1 VNERILVIRHGAL
14 GDVVLSF
21 GPFAAIRKHHPG
33 AHIVLLT
40 TAPYAEFCR
49 ASGLFGEIWLDERPP
64 WWRVDRVL
72 ALRER
77 LNAGGFRRVY
87 DLQTSDRSSAYFRLF
102 RSPPPEWSGIARG
115 CSHPHANPRRDDMHT
130 VERQAEQLKSAGIAD
145 TPPTDLSWV
154 KADAARFSLPAPYV
168 LLVPG
173 GSKHRPEKR
182 WPIGNYAALATQ
194 LAKRG
199 FGAAVLG
206 GPDETGIAGAL
217 PSARD
222 LTGQTSF
229 ADVVALARG
238 ATLAV
243 GNDTGPMHLIAA
255 ADCPSVVLFSSAS
268 DPALCAP
275 RGRAV
280 TVLRKPD
287 LARLSVDE
295 VEAAIASS
303 NRR

>member
-1 VNERILVIRHGAL
+1 
-14 GDVVLSF
+14 
-21 GPFAAIRKHHPG
+21 
-33 AHIVLLT
+33 
-40 TAPYAEFCR
+40 
-49 ASGLFGEIWLDERPP
+49 
-64 WWRVDRVL
+64 
-72 ALRER
+72 
-77 LNAGGFRRVY
+77 
-87 DLQTSDRSSAYFRLF
+87 
-102 RSPPPEWSGIARG
+102 
-115 CSHPHANPRRDDMHT
+115 
-130 VERQAEQLKSAGIAD
+130 
-145 TPPTDLSWV
+145 
-154 KADAARFSLPAPYV
+154 
-168 LLVPG
+168 
-173 GSKHRPEKR
+173 
-182 WPIGNYAALATQ
+182 LATL

-217 PSARD
+217 PGARD

-255 ADCPSVVLFSSAS
+255 AGCPSVVLFSSAS

-295 VEAAIASS
+295 VEAASS
-303 NRR
+303 AKAR

>member
-33 AHIVLLT
+33 AHIFLLT

-49 ASGLFGEIWLDERPP
+49 ASGLFDEIWLDERPP

-115 CSHPHANPRRDDMHT
+115 CSHPHANPRRDGMHT
-130 VERQAEQLKSAGIAD
+130 VERQAEQLKSAGIAE

-154 KADAARFSLPAPYV
+154 KADGARFSLPAPYV

-173 GSKHRPEKR
+173 GSKHRPDKR
-182 WPIGNYAALATQ
+182 WPVGNYAALATL

-217 PSARD
+217 PGARD

-255 ADCPSVVLFSSAS
+255 AGCPSVVLFSSAS

-295 VEAAIASS
+295 VEAASS
-303 NRR
+303 AKAR

>member
-1 VNERILVIRHGAL
+1 VSERILVIRHGAL
-14 GDVVLSF
+14 GDIVLSF

-49 ASGLFGEIWLDERPP
+49 ASGLFDEIWLDERAPA
-64 WWRVDRVL
+64 WRIDKIL
-72 ALRER
+72 ALRRR

-102 RSPPPEWSGIARG
+102 GNPPPEWSGIARG
-115 CSHPHANPRRDDMHT
+115 CSHPHANPRRDFMHT
-130 VERQAEQLKSAGIAD
+130 VERQAEQLKIAGIAD
-145 TPPTDLSWV
+145 IPPTDLSWV
-154 KADAARFSLPAPYV
+154 KADGARFGLVRPYA

-182 WPIGNYAALATQ
+182 WPVERYAD
-194 LAKRG
+194 LAKRLSARG
-199 FGAAVLG
+199 LAVGVLG
-206 GPDETGIAGAL
+206 GPDEAGIAGAL
-217 PSARD
+217 SGTRD

-229 ADVVALARG
+229 ADIVALGRG
-238 ATLAV
+238 AALAV

-255 ADCPSVVLFSSAS
+255 AGCPSVVLFSSAS

-287 LARLSVDE
+287 LAGLSVDE
-295 VEAAIASS
+295 VEAASS
-303 NRR
+303 AKAR